1 MRLFARTFLPFIAIL
16 IFAIP
21 NTSGQSLTGSLRG
34 TVKNRQTEMPLPAVR
49 VMVLNREQAE
59 YSATTEPD
67 GSFFIDK
74 IPVGRHEIEF
84 STEGYQT
91 LIRPGV
97 LITSGKQTDLQV
109 LLEESLYQLDEVL
122 LSPER
127 EKGRALNSLASVSAL
142 SFEVEE
148 TRKFAGGLDDPTRLA
163 GNFPGVVATPFI
175 SENSISVRGN
185 SPRGMLYRLEG
196 IDIPNPNHFA
206 RIGGSSGT
214 FTIFSNQLLANSDFF
229 TGAFPA
235 EYGDATAGVFDIK
248 FRNGNYHEH
257 EFALQAG
264 VLGVDLAAEGPL
276 AKGKKASYLVNY
288 RYSSLGFANLL
299 INYLSLPTYQ
309 DLAFKIH
316 LPTQN
321 AGTFDIFG
329 IGGISKRLRFAE
341 TDSSLWKEDL
351 DRFELLLT
359 SDMGAAGISHTL
371 VLGSRSI
378 LKSALVGSYSFMRDN
393 KTYLDESLGFF
404 QREKNELLQQPV
416 TLTTSLTH
424 QFSPRITTKS
434 GVIYTTAFNDYVSL
448 KYDYVE
454 NFLFTRAKESGRTQ
468 KLQAYTQ
475 TQLRLNPKLTANL
488 GVHFLYFDLNNQ
500 TSLEPRAGLVFQPAP
515 KHNFSIGYGLHSRV
529 ENFPT
534 YMTRLHEMNDSLS
547 RPNLDLGFVKTHH
560 FVLGYQ
566 AMLTDYLR
574 VRVEGYYQYLFNVPV
589 EVNGYYSV
597 VNINELNDL
606 RVLANLGTSVNKGV
620 DFGLERFTKNG
631 TYFLFNGSIFDS
643 KYTDAEGVTRSTA
656 FDIGH
661 KVNLLAGK
669 EFRVGKKKGYNNS
682 IGLNGTLSSFGGQ
695 RYTPIDL
702 ISSAAARET
711 VYDESRYYELQDK
724 PLYIFDFTFT
734 FKGNHPRYTG
744 TWAVQIKNL
753 FSSSVP
759 EYREY
764 DALLNEVVTL
774 RGASVLPV
782 MSYKIEF

>member
-1 MRLFARTFLPFIAIL
+1 MRLLSRS
-16 IFAIP
+16 IFALLFALLL
-21 NTSGQSLTGSLRG
+21 NFVSAQSLTGSLRG
-34 TVKNRQTEMPLPAVR
+34 NVKNRQTEIPVAGVKVVVLKTADAVF
-49 VMVLNREQAE
+49 E
-59 YSATTEPD
+59 TTSEPD
-67 GSFFIDK
+67 GSFFIDG

-84 STEGYQT
+84 SAENYKN

-97 LITSGKQTDLQV
+97 LIVSAKQTDLQV
-109 LLEESLYQLDEVL
+109 LIEESFYQLNEVVL
-122 LSPER
+122 VPER
-127 EKGRALNSLASVSAL
+127 EKGRVLNDMASVSAI

-148 TRKFAGGLDDPTRLA
+148 TRKFAGGLDDPARLA
-163 GNFPGVVATPFI
+163 GNLPGVVATPFI

-196 IDIPNPNHFA
+196 VDIPNPNHFA

-235 EYGDATAGVFDIK
+235 EYGNATAGVFDIR
-248 FRNGNYHEH
+248 FRNGNNHKH

-276 AKGKKASYLVNY
+276 AEGKKASYLVNY

-309 DLAFKIH
+309 DLSFKIH
-316 LPTQN
+316 LPTKS

-329 IGGISKRLRFAE
+329 IAGVSKRLRYAE
-341 TDSSLWKEDL
+341 QDTALWKEDL

-359 SDMGAAGISHTL
+359 SDMAATGVSHTL
-371 VLGSRSI
+371 LLGSRSV
-378 LKSALVGSYSFMRDN
+378 LKTVVVGSYSNMKDN
-393 KTYLDESLGFF
+393 KKYLDDSLGFF
-404 QREKNELLQQPV
+404 QREKNELVQQPITV
-416 TLTTSLTH
+416 TSSLTH
-424 QFSPRITTKS
+424 RFSPRITTKT
-434 GVIYTTAFNDYVSL
+434 GVIYTTASNNYVSL

-454 NFLFTRAKESGRTQ
+454 NQLFTRARESGRTN

-475 TQLRLNPKLTANL
+475 TQFRLNQKFTANL
-488 GVHFLYFDLNNQ
+488 GLHFLYFDLNQ
-500 TSLEPRAGLVFQPAP
+500 QASAEPRVGLVFRPAP
-515 KHNFSIGYGLHSRV
+515 RHSISAGYGLHSRV
-529 ENFPT
+529 ESFPT
-534 YMTRLHEMNDSLS
+534 YMTRLHEIADSLS
-547 RPNLDLGFVKTHH
+547 RPNLDLGFIKTHH

-574 VRVEGYYQYLFNVPV
+574 IRVEGYYQYLFNVPV

-597 VNINELNDL
+597 VNIDELNEL
-606 RVLANLGTSVNKGV
+606 RVLENLGTSINKGI
-620 DFGLERFTKNG
+620 DFGVERFTKNG
-631 TYFLFNGSIFDS
+631 MYFLLNGSIFDS

-661 KVNLLAGK
+661 KVNMLAGK
-669 EFRVGKKKGYNNS
+669 EFRVGKKKGYNNT
-682 IGLNGTLSSFGGQ
+682 IGLNGTLSAFGGQ

-702 ISSAAARET
+702 VRSMAARET
-711 VYDESRYYELQDK
+711 IYDESRSFELQEK

-734 FKGNHPRYTG
+734 YKVNRPRYTG
-744 TWAVQIKNL
+744 TWALQIKNL
-753 FSSSVP
+753 FSSSTP

-764 DALLNEVVTL
+764 DALLQQEVTL
-774 RGASVLPV
+774 EGASFLPV